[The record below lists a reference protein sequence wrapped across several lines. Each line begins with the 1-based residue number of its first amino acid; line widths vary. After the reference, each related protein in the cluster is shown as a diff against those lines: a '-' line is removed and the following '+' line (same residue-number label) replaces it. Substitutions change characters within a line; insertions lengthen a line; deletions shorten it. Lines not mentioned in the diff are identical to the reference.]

1 MISAL
6 VTVACT
12 VTMCGCTIDINAED
26 ISKLYTMFN
35 DVAEQRDDETG
46 KIGYRFLDAEEGSR
60 LLLSNSNYYDKL
72 TTENLRYRMR
82 DKDANLEKYREFAGS
97 QVLDYTQEEKEAI
110 ADAIDFVES
119 RFDEIGFEWPIEE
132 DILFVR
138 TTMKEEPGA
147 GGYTHKNQIYLGGTI
162 FDYAFSDEESD
173 RDFFK
178 CIVAHEISHVLTRN
192 DPQFREKL
200 YSLIGFTV
208 DDKEPDFSE
217 EVFENILSNPDVE
230 AYDCHGQFTIDG
242 KKTDAT
248 IVTMITKPYE
258 DGAVM
263 LKSVEAALVPI
274 DAPDHFVSVEDVP
287 DFYDVVGRN
296 TGYVIAAEEC
306 MADNFSYAI
315 VYGTDHDYEDPELIQ
330 GVLDFLSEK

>member
-35 DVAEQRDDETG
+35 NVAEQRDDETG

-60 LLLSNSNYYDKL
+60 LLLSNGHYYDKL

-82 DKDANLEKYREFAGS
+82 DKDAKLEKYREFAGS

-138 TTMKEEPGA
+138 TTMKEEPGQADIRIRTRFIWA
-147 GGYTHKNQIYLGGTI
+147 GQYLI
-162 FDYAFSDEESD
+162 M
-173 RDFFK
+173 
-178 CIVAHEISHVLTRN
+178 
-192 DPQFREKL
+192 
-200 YSLIGFTV
+200 
-208 DDKEPDFSE
+208 
-217 EVFENILSNPDVE
+217 LSV
-230 AYDCHGQFTIDG
+230 
-242 KKTDAT
+242 
-248 IVTMITKPYE
+248 
-258 DGAVM
+258 
-263 LKSVEAALVPI
+263 
-274 DAPDHFVSVEDVP
+274 
-287 DFYDVVGRN
+287 
-296 TGYVIAAEEC
+296 
-306 MADNFSYAI
+306 
-315 VYGTDHDYEDPELIQ
+315 
-330 GVLDFLSEK
+330 